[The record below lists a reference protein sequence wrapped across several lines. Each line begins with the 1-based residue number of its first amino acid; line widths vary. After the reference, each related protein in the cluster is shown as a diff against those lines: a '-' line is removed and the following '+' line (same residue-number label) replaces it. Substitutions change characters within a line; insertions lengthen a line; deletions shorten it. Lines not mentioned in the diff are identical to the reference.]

1 MLGFCLQVAKG
12 GSEEARTSTSG
23 MKPSGLLASMLS
35 SCVCVCVCV
44 RVCVFCDCRGVR
56 SMWLLVNERSYPP
69 LAYPRVVDLTQR
81 TTRVRSYV
89 KLHGFM

>member
-1 MLGFCLQVAKG
+1 
-12 GSEEARTSTSG
+12 
-23 MKPSGLLASMLS
+23 
-35 SCVCVCVCV
+35 
-44 RVCVFCDCRGVR
+44 
-56 SMWLLVNERSYPP
+56 MWLLVNERSYPP